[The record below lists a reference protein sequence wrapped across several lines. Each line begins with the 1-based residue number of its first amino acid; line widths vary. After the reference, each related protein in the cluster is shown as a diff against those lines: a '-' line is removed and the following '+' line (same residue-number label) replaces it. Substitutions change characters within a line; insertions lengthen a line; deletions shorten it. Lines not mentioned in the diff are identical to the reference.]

1 MDTNDSPTPSRRK
14 QERSV
19 ERLHSL
25 LTVDEAA
32 AFLRVNRKTLYEAV
46 QRDELPGI
54 VRFGRAIRLSKDAL
68 LQWLRTGPSPLTRS
82 RR

>member
-1 MDTNDSPTPSRRK
+1 MDTNDTPTPNRR
-14 QERSV
+14 QRERSV
-19 ERLHSL
+19 ERLHTL

-46 QRDELPGI
+46 QLGHVPGI

-68 LQWLRTGPSPLTRS
+68 LQWLRTGPSPLTRP